1 MTATAEE
8 FGQLI
13 GALREWASTHLATD
27 EPQCQLCPLCQA
39 IVALRESR
47 PEVAEHLTIAAVSLV
62 AAVKAFL
69 EGVPMAPGRSG
80 SSARSVVEH
89 IDIA

>member
-13 GALREWASTHLATD
+13 GTLREWASTHLATE

-62 AAVKAFL
+62 AAAKAFL
-69 EGVPMAPGRSG
+69 EGIPTPGRA
-80 SSARSVVEH
+80 SSPAYSAVEH
-89 IDIA
+89 IDVA

>member
-13 GALREWASTHLATD
+13 GTLGEWASTHLATD

-39 IVALRESR
+39 IAALRESK

-62 AAVKAFL
+62 AAARAFL
-69 EGVPMAPGRSG
+69 EGIPMAPGRA
-80 SSARSVVEH
+80 SAPAHAAVEH
-89 IDIA
+89 IDVA

>member
-13 GALREWASTHLATD
+13 GTLREWASTHLATD

-39 IVALRESR
+39 ISALRESK
-47 PEVAEHLTIAAVSLV
+47 PEVAEHLTMAAVSLL
-62 AAVKAFL
+62 AALRAFL
-69 EGVPMAPGRSG
+69 EGGPMAPGRG
-80 SSARSVVEH
+80 SSPSHAVVEH
-89 IDIA
+89 IDVA

>member
-13 GALREWASTHLATD
+13 GTLREWASTHVATD

-39 IVALRESR
+39 IVALRESK
-47 PEVAEHLTIAAVSLV
+47 PEVAEHLTIAAISLV
-62 AAVKAFL
+62 AAAKALF
-69 EGVPMAPGRSG
+69 EGIPTPGRG
-80 SSARSVVEH
+80 SSPAHSAVEH
-89 IDIA
+89 IDVG